1 VPILL
6 SGPDEQLPI
15 TNMKNKA
22 RLDRIGYTDLNKAL
36 IDRLFDST
44 QAEIRYDSILDLKDV
59 LKIDRYRMNPYIGE
73 CNEDS
78 KSLTQF
84 IKKNLNQQLNL
95 LKIRKAGSNKS

>member
-22 RLDRIGYTDLNKAL
+22 RLDRIGYTDLKKAL

-44 QAEIRYDSILDLKDV
+44 QKEIRYDSILDLKDV
-59 LKIDRYRMNPYIGE
+59 LKTDKYGMNPYIGACE
-73 CNEDS
+73 EDS
-78 KSLTQF
+78 KSWIQRL
-84 IKKNLNQQLNL
+84 
-95 LKIRKAGSNKS
+95 IRDSRKVK